1 MTPLFVEPLAPRA
14 ILVICTERIGD
25 VLLSTPAVRS
35 LKLHWPGAQIDML
48 VFDGTAVALQN
59 NPDIRH
65 VISVPRRTTISERF
79 ATIRQIWRRYDLAC
93 TLRSSSVATFYCWM
107 AGRTRI
113 GVVPPSG
120 KGWFRRRLLNH
131 FAVEHDRSAHVVES
145 SALLMSLLGI
155 PACFDVVPPGVG
167 NESGKLKRLDQLLTC
182 GGSSSFVV
190 VHTYPKFTYKMWH
203 VEGWVSVIRFARSHG
218 YAIVLTGGPAPA
230 EVLYTKN
237 VASRAGGD
245 VINLAGKLSFGETAE
260 VIRRASLFVG
270 PDTSVSHVAAAT
282 GIPTIVLFGPSNPV
296 RWGPWPKGWSGRSPW
311 KLVGSGQKG
320 NVYLVQ
326 GTAACVPCQREGC
339 GKSIHSSSDCLQN
352 LDAHR
357 VIKAAAKLLRVA
369 PRETVG
375 IPVVAQAPG
384 DMSNP
389 VTVEN
394 IG

>member
-14 ILVICTERIGD
+14 ILVICTGRIGD
-25 VLLSTPAVRS
+25 VLLSTPAVHS

-48 VFDGTAVALQN
+48 VFDGTAGALQN

-93 TLRSSSVATFYCWM
+93 TLRNSSVATFYCWM
-107 AGRTRI
+107 AGRKRI
-113 GVVPPSG
+113 GVVAPSG
-120 KGWFRRRLLNH
+120 KGWFRRRLLNR

-145 SALLMSLLGI
+145 SALLMGLLGI

-167 NESGKLKRLDQLLTC
+167 NESGKLERLDQLLIC
-182 GGSSSFVV
+182 GGSSPFVV
-190 VHTYPKFTYKMWH
+190 LHTYPKFTYKMWH

-218 YAIVLTGGPAPA
+218 YAIVLTGGSAPA
-230 EVLYTKN
+230 EVLYAQN

-245 VINLAGKLSFGETAE
+245 VTNLAGKLSFGETAE
-260 VIRRASLFVG
+260 VIRRASLFFG

-296 RWGPWPKGWSGRSPW
+296 RWGPWPKGWSGRTPW

-357 VIKAAAKLLRVA
+357 VIEAAVRLLGIE
-369 PRETVG
+369 PRETVV
-375 IPVVAQAPG
+375 IPVVAEASG
-384 DMSNP
+384 
-389 VTVEN
+389 
-394 IG
+394 I